1 MQTLRLLCS
10 TYGTDESNGAN
21 IESAI
26 ARGLPELMPAICS
39 HDGHFVIAG
48 SGPSLPDFLPEL
60 RAEQAAGRPVCA
72 INGAYD
78 FLVDNDII
86 PNLFLTVD
94 PRPMP
99 QNVTKPQPET
109 VFLPASRANPELFE
123 RLAGFN
129 VMLWHSYGNL
139 DEQPHY
145 QGRKALYGGASTS
158 GLRAI
163 TIGYIMGFRNFSLYG
178 MDSCLAADR
187 LTKRFTGE
195 QAGQVID
202 VIVGDRTFYCNGAM
216 AQQANE
222 VQELMQFLEGLH
234 LDFKGDGLLA
244 AIWAERKRLGLSV

>member
-1 MQTLRLLCS
+1 MHTLRLLCS

-21 IESAI
+21 IESAV

-109 VFLPASRANPELFE
+109 VFLPASRVNPELFE

-129 VMLWHSYGNL
+129 VML
-139 DEQPHY
+139 
-145 QGRKALYGGASTS
+145 
-158 GLRAI
+158 
-163 TIGYIMGFRNFSLYG
+163 
-178 MDSCLAADR
+178 
-187 LTKRFTGE
+187 
-195 QAGQVID
+195 
-202 VIVGDRTFYCNGAM
+202 
-216 AQQANE
+216 
-222 VQELMQFLEGLH
+222 
-234 LDFKGDGLLA
+234 
-244 AIWAERKRLGLSV
+244 